1 MKGESGRE
9 YVAILDAYRR
19 GDDAALDRLRAL
31 WKQGEAVHQEIWQAL
46 DRELAPLALVMHC
59 DLAVRAVATS
69 DDETA
74 NWHLAVAG
82 RLASLDRFRQPDAS
96 VQARLTRR
104 GYYVLSVW
112 LATGRLRLMPVRLR
126 DAFEAFPNDPDL
138 LLARGSYEE
147 TFLNPAI
154 PRPDAP
160 PPTVQ
165 VYEPSAFEA
174 AADNEGAN
182 AMSGRVSQIREL
194 ETTARWFERSLARG
208 PASPASVLEAR
219 LRLARLR
226 MAAQRWGDARKA
238 LEEVHAQLARLD
250 APQRLRVRRLEYLAL
265 LFSGRTTGQ
274 RGDWPAAARSYQQA
288 SVLCPVAQTARIGQS
303 HARLM
308 AGDEPAA
315 RDEALTLLRE
325 ADRGVPRRT
334 REGVAD
340 DTCGEDPWSEYDFGQ
355 RWRVDEL
362 LAEMK
367 AAVRS

>member
-160 PPTVQ
+160 PSTVSSSSFRL
-165 VYEPSAFEA
+165 VNTPAMLLESSRDERDRPLRRRWNHDVRGGGATMTGCGSAFC
-174 AADNEGAN
+174 
-182 AMSGRVSQIREL
+182 S
-194 ETTARWFERSLARG
+194 TFLATVTL
-208 PASPASVLEAR
+208 PA
-219 LRLARLR
+219 
-226 MAAQRWGDARKA
+226 
-238 LEEVHAQLARLD
+238 
-250 APQRLRVRRLEYLAL
+250 
-265 LFSGRTTGQ
+265 
-274 RGDWPAAARSYQQA
+274 
-288 SVLCPVAQTARIGQS
+288 
-303 HARLM
+303 
-308 AGDEPAA
+308 
-315 RDEALTLLRE
+315 
-325 ADRGVPRRT
+325 
-334 REGVAD
+334 GVAA
-340 DTCGEDPWSEYDFGQ
+340 TGG
-355 RWRVDEL
+355 
-362 LAEMK
+362 
-367 AAVRS
+367 